1 MKKAVL
7 QNGVELAYDDRG
19 TGDAVCLVHGFCGS
33 SAYWKK
39 LFPRLEKSSRVL
51 APDLRGHG
59 GSSVPD
65 ETYTVEKMAEDLAF
79 FMDETGIEKMT
90 LLGHSL
96 GGYVAL
102 AFAERYPDRLSA
114 MGLIH
119 STAFPDDE
127 QAKENR
133 TKGMES
139 IRQNGIEPFIKA
151 LVPKLFAP
159 GALSRYPEEWERV
172 KQVGLQTPPDGAI
185 RTLEAMRER
194 ADRQHVLRKLACPVL
209 LIAGKQDQIIPADK
223 TFTADGA
230 NVTRVL
236 LAEAGH
242 MGMLE
247 TPEKMA
253 DAIKQFLSNI

>member
-1 MKKAVL
+1 MKKVYL
-7 QNGVELAYDDRG
+7 QNGVELASIDSG
-19 TGDAVCLVHGFCGS
+19 KGDVVCLVHGFCGS
-33 SAYWKK
+33 SAYWEK
-39 LFPRLEKSSRVL
+39 LIPKLEESNRVL

-65 ETYTVEKMAEDLAF
+65 ETYTVEKMADDLALL
-79 FMDETGIEKMT
+79 MDETGIEKMA

-102 AFAERYPDRLSA
+102 AFAERYPGRLSA
-114 MGLIH
+114 LGLIH
-119 STAFPDDE
+119 STAYPDDE

-159 GALSRYPEEWERV
+159 GALSRYPGEWERV
-172 KQVGLQTPPDGAI
+172 KQIGLQTPPDGAI

-194 ADRQHVLRKLACPVL
+194 TNRRHALSKLACPVL
-209 LIAGKQDQIIPADK
+209 LIAGEQDQIIPAEK
-223 TFTADGA
+223 TFTTDGP
-230 NVTRVL
+230 NVHRVL
-236 LAEAGH
+236 LADAGH

-247 TPEKMA
+247 TPQQMA
-253 DAIKQFLSNI
+253 GEIAQFLSKI